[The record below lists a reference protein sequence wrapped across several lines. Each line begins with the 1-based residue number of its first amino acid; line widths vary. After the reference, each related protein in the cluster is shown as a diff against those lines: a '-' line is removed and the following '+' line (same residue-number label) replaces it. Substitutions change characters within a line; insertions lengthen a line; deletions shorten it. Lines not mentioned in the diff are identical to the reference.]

1 MGTKFQL
8 KVKNLDIEKWEQQ
21 LKEGKTYIAQ
31 NFEVESNKEDY
42 KTTKHGYKLVFVK
55 GTMLKEQ
62 DLLDIPHYVYDFT
75 KFESIINK
83 NVVADVL
90 IEVIGEFVDLVQCS
104 LETRPKKLVFTMRDE
119 GEMVM

>member
-1 MGTKFQL
+1 MQHNICISLFLEDELKYCFSIVSNRGTKFQL

-62 DLLDIPHYVYDFT
+62 DLPDIPHYGYDFT
-75 KFESIINK
+75 KFETIINK

-90 IEVIGEFVDLVQCS
+90 IG
-104 LETRPKKLVFTMRDE
+104 K
-119 GEMVM
+119 